1 MLNMLLATT
10 TVKRRQKMDNKIEL
24 ALTHMTR
31 SVEGYNPN
39 EKMISLPDRNG
50 NPSLYLTVAH
60 RKDWFFRWCQQEG
73 LVGFIDE
80 GEPEYDA
87 QIHQVVTTARILVN
101 GEVIGLSRGGKPF
114 NPQMPETSSPTILQE
129 VTTLAVGR
137 ALANCGFGTVGAME
151 DKEPVNTLADA
162 PVADCPEN
170 QSPQVPTPA
179 PQTAPASVAATNPMV
194 AQTKKA
200 KAPTSE
206 QTPEA
211 EAAKDAALLAT
222 LKPASQM
229 DIPPVKTLD
238 QARAV
243 IMPIGDMKGRTLGE
257 IVTTQ
262 QEGLHVLNKVS
273 RELTSNKV
281 MPNLARAI
289 RVVINQAQK

>member
-1 MLNMLLATT
+1 
-10 TVKRRQKMDNKIEL
+10 MDNKIEL

-200 KAPTSE
+200 KALTTE

>member
-1 MLNMLLATT
+1 M
-10 TVKRRQKMDNKIEL
+10 
-24 ALTHMTR
+24 
-31 SVEGYNPN
+31 
-39 EKMISLPDRNG
+39 
-50 NPSLYLTVAH
+50 
-60 RKDWFFRWCQQEG
+60 
-73 LVGFIDE
+73 
-80 GEPEYDA
+80 
-87 QIHQVVTTARILVN
+87 VTTARILVN

-170 QSPQVPTPA
+170 QSPQLPTPA

-200 KAPTSE
+200 KAPKTE

-289 RVVINQAQK
+289 RVVINKAQK